1 MALLRKRAK
10 VEIEHDA
17 GAYAPGWDVPDQFNF
32 VRDVV
37 EVLGRDPLRS
47 GLTFV
52 DREGIVDRKTF
63 HELAG
68 DAARWAHLLR
78 TRLERGDRALIA
90 VGKVPAWHGAMLG
103 ALKSGVV
110 AVPCPDMLRARDLA
124 FRIRD
129 SRARLVVADR
139 SLEVEVEEMR
149 HQVDESVSVLYLDEA
164 LEELRRYMPVAPT
177 EDTSASETALI
188 LYTSGTTKDP
198 RGAVHTHAYTWAQ
211 RSQAAH
217 WLDAHEGDVVW
228 CTAGTGWSKAIW
240 NSLLGPWSQGAEVVV
255 HESQFDPEERLSLLH
270 RLGVTILC
278 QTPTEYRMLG
288 RLEALGKTHLPR
300 LRHAVSAGEPLNP
313 EVIAGFQDALGL
325 TIYDG
330 YGQTENSL
338 LVANTPAAPL
348 RPGSM
353 GLPTPGHDVAVID
366 ERGQVCPPG
375 VEGDLALMGR
385 PPTLFAGYWE
395 APEETEAAFR
405 DGWYVTGDRATR
417 DEDGQLWFAG
427 RADDVIVSSGYRIGP
442 FEVESALDEHPAVA
456 ESAVVGVPDADRGQI
471 VKAFVVLRSGQ
482 EPTTRLADDLQ
493 AHVKAVTA
501 PYKYPREIAFVDELP
516 RTASGK
522 LQRGELRE
530 RHDELGAVPTRPLA
544 LVPESPQPDEP
555 KAPVGRTRRSEDE
568 VERARAAAVAAVAAA
583 VERARLQNEE
593 AAARRNA
600 EQAAQPVPD
609 GQDRAAAD
617 AALLQEVEE
626 NARREADEAAE
637 AQAAAEVA
645 ERARVETEELAR
657 AEAEEATRRAAA
669 EAAERERHDAEAE
682 AERERV
688 EAEAAERARVEAEAE
703 AAAAERTRVEA
714 EAAERALAE
723 KAEEQSR
730 LDAEAAAE
738 RERLEAEQRARAEA
752 EAVAAAEHA
761 RLEAEAAAEQERLE
775 AEQAPPNAPEAEAE
789 RRRRTGTRLE
799 AAEQRARLEAEAAA
813 AEHARLEAE
822 AAAEQERLE
831 AEARGRP
838 NSARTRSKQK
848 PQPNRNASTP
858 NNAPAPKPKQQPPNT
873 PGSKQKPQPN
883 RNASKPKRRPPNRHD
898 SKQRPQPNT
907 SGSKPKSA
915 PAPRRR
921 PNRRAS
927 KQRPQPNENVPRPRK
942 VRVGRPR
949 SLRRPLR
956 SRRSRSS
963 TSTRSRS
970 ELRTSTSRPSH
981 GATPGGAGAR
991 RRRPPSSAPK
1001 TKSAR
1006 PRPPKSNANA
1016 TRSPPAKKPSAAKP
1030 KKRNSPSSAPKTK
1043 SARPRPPKS
1052 NANATRSPPAKK
1064 PSAAKPKKRNSPSSA
1079 PKTKSARPRPPKSN
1093 ANATRSPPA
1102 KKPSAA
1108 KPKKRNSPSSAPK
1121 RSDDVR
1127 PKSGRRRAL
1136 RVSAVCSSGTTSTT
1150 STTTPRTANPL
1161 RRSPTSSSACAST
1174 RARCRPS
1181 RRTARRPAPTN
1192 RSAKTSPPARGR
1204 TASSTGPIERGR
1216 PRRWPRRSH

>member
-37 EVLGRDPLRS
+37 EVLGRNPLRS

-626 NARREADEAAE
+626 SARREADEAAE

-669 EAAERERHDAEAE
+669 EAAEQERHDAEAE
-682 AERERV
+682 AERERA

-752 EAVAAAEHA
+752 EAVAAAEQA
-761 RLEAEAAAEQERLE
+761 RLETEAVAERERLE
-775 AEQAPPNAPEAEAE
+775 AEHA
-789 RRRRTGTRLE
+789 RRSRSC
-799 AAEQRARLEAEAAA
+799 AAA
-813 AEHARLEAE
+813 NTP
-822 AAAEQERLE
+822 
-831 AEARGRP
+831 G
-838 NSARTRSKQK
+838 SKQK

-858 NNAPAPKPKQQPPNT
+858 NNAPAPKPKQQPPNRRGSKQKPQPNRNASKPNNAPAPRPKQQPPNTPGSKQKPQPNRNASTPNNAPAPKPKQQQPPNT

-883 RNASKPKRRPPNRHD
+883 RNASKPKRRPRNRHD

-907 SGSKPKSA
+907 SGSKPKQ
-915 PAPRRR
+915 
-921 PNRRAS
+921 RARAEAEAE
-927 KQRPQPNENVPRPRK
+927 QARLEAEAAAERERA
-942 VRVGRPR
+942 
-949 SLRRPLR
+949 
-956 SRRSRSS
+956 
-963 TSTRSRS
+963 
-970 ELRTSTSRPSH
+970 E
-981 GATPGGAGAR
+981 AAEGAR
-991 RRRPPSSAPK
+991 REAEVAAAALAITPESLVDLDEIEVGAADIDEQAESRGDTRRRRREEKA
-1001 TKSAR
+1001 
-1006 PRPPKSNANA
+1006 
-1016 TRSPPAKKPSAAKP
+1016 AAKQRAEDE
-1030 KKRNSPSSAPKTK
+1030 KREAKAAEEQRK
-1043 SARPRPPKS
+1043 RDEIAAREE
-1052 NANATRSPPAKK
+1052 AKRREAEEK
-1064 PSAAKPKKRNSPSSA
+1064 ELAKQRAEDEKRQAKAAEEQRKRDEIA
-1079 PKTKSARPRPPKSN
+1079 AREE
-1093 ANATRSPPA
+1093 A
-1102 KKPSAA
+1102 KRREAEEKELAKQRAEDEKREAKAA
-1108 KPKKRNSPSSAPK
+1108 EEQRKRDEIAAREEAK
-1121 RSDDVR
+1121 RR
-1127 PKSGRRRAL
+1127 EAEEKELAKQRAEEERRRAAEERKAARAAGLGRLFKRDDEHDEYDDSEDGEPVAPISDIVERL
-1136 RVSAVCSSGTTSTT
+1136 RVYSREVPSESQDGAAAGADESVGEDL
-1150 STTTPRTANPL
+1150 P
-1161 RRSPTSSSACAST
+1161 SSS
-1174 RARCRPS
+1174 
-1181 RRTARRPAPTN
+1181 RTD
-1192 RSAKTSPPARGR
+1192 G
-1204 TASSTGPIERGR
+1204 E
-1216 PRRWPRRSH
+1216 

>member
-1 MALLRKRAK
+1 MALLRKRAR

-353 GLPTPGHDVAVID
+353 GLPAPGHDVAVID

-544 LVPESPQPDEP
+544 LVPESLQPDEP

-626 NARREADEAAE
+626 SARREADEAAE
-637 AQAAAEVA
+637 AQVAAEVA

-703 AAAAERTRVEA
+703 AVAAERTRVEA

-775 AEQAPPNAPEAEAE
+775 AEQRARAEAEAVAAAE
-789 RRRRTGTRLE
+789 QARLE
-799 AAEQRARLEAEAAA
+799 AEPPAERERLEAEAAAAEHARLEAEAAA

-822 AAAEQERLE
+822 AAAEQERLDAEQRARAE
-831 AEARGRP
+831 AEAAAAEHARLEAEAAAEQERLDAEQRARAEAEAAAAEQARLEAEAAAEQERLEAEAAAAEQARLEAEAAAEHERLETEERARAEAEAEQARLEAEAAAERERAEAAE
-838 NSARTRSKQK
+838 SARRE
-848 PQPNRNASTP
+848 AEVAAAALAITP
-858 NNAPAPKPKQQPPNT
+858 E
-873 PGSKQKPQPN
+873 SLV
-883 RNASKPKRRPPNRHD
+883 D
-898 SKQRPQPNT
+898 LD
-907 SGSKPKSA
+907 
-915 PAPRRR
+915 
-921 PNRRAS
+921 
-927 KQRPQPNENVPRPRK
+927 EIE
-942 VRVGRPR
+942 VGAADIDEQAE
-949 SLRRPLR
+949 
-956 SRRSRSS
+956 SRGD
-963 TSTRSRS
+963 T
-970 ELRTSTSRPSH
+970 
-981 GATPGGAGAR
+981 R
-991 RRRPPSSAPK
+991 RRRREEKA
-1001 TKSAR
+1001 
-1006 PRPPKSNANA
+1006 
-1016 TRSPPAKKPSAAKP
+1016 AAKQRAEDE
-1030 KKRNSPSSAPKTK
+1030 KREAKAAEEQRK
-1043 SARPRPPKS
+1043 RDEIAAREE
-1052 NANATRSPPAKK
+1052 AKRREAEEK
-1064 PSAAKPKKRNSPSSA
+1064 ELAKQRAEDEKRQAKAAEEQRKRDEIA
-1079 PKTKSARPRPPKSN
+1079 AREE
-1093 ANATRSPPA
+1093 A
-1102 KKPSAA
+1102 KRREAEEKELAKQRAEDEKRQAKAA
-1108 KPKKRNSPSSAPK
+1108 EEQRKRDEIAAREEAK
-1121 RSDDVR
+1121 RR
-1127 PKSGRRRAL
+1127 EAEEKELAKQRAEEERRRAAEERKAARAAGLGRLFKRDDEHDEYDDSEDGEPVAPISDIVERL
-1136 RVSAVCSSGTTSTT
+1136 RVYSREVPSESQDGAAAGADESVGEDL
-1150 STTTPRTANPL
+1150 P
-1161 RRSPTSSSACAST
+1161 SSS
-1174 RARCRPS
+1174 
-1181 RRTARRPAPTN
+1181 RTD
-1192 RSAKTSPPARGR
+1192 G
-1204 TASSTGPIERGR
+1204 E
-1216 PRRWPRRSH
+1216 